1 MAEAVF
7 DFLSANV
14 GAPPL
19 HRWLKP
25 ELVSVD
31 ESSGGVELRL
41 PVRAEFRRDS
51 TRPEIHGGILA
62 MLADIAG
69 HAAVAARLRHGVPTV
84 DLRIDYLRMAAG
96 DFLSACATP
105 VKVGRTLA
113 VVDIRITDDQARL
126 VAVGRGTYLTR
137 EA

>member
-1 MAEAVF
+1 MAETVF
-7 DFLSANV
+7 DFLAENV

-31 ESSGGVELRL
+31 ESSGVVELRL
-41 PVRAEFRRDS
+41 PLRPEFRRDS
-51 TRPEIHGGILA
+51 ARPEIHGGILA
-62 MLADIAG
+62 VLADIAG

-96 DFLSACATP
+96 TFLSACATP
-105 VKVGRTLA
+105 LKVGRTLA

-126 VAVGRGTYLTR
+126 VAAGRGTYLTR
-137 EA
+137 EG

>member
-1 MAEAVF
+1 MPDAVF
-7 DFLSANV
+7 DFLAENV
-14 GAPPL
+14 AAPPL

-31 ESSGGVELRL
+31 ATSGDVQLRL
-41 PVRAEFRRDS
+41 PLRPEFRRDPA
-51 TRPEIHGGILA
+51 RPEVHGGILA

-84 DLRIDYLRMAAG
+84 DLRVDYLRMAGG
-96 DFLSACATP
+96 DFLSARATP
-105 VKVGRTLA
+105 LKLGRTFA
-113 VVDIRITDDQARL
+113 VVDIRITDDQERL

-137 EA
+137 EG

>member
-1 MAEAVF
+1 MAETVF
-7 DFLSANV
+7 DFLAENV

-25 ELVSVD
+25 EVVSVD
-31 ESSGGVELRL
+31 ESSGAVELRL
-41 PVRAEFRRDS
+41 PLRPEFRRDS
-51 TRPEIHGGILA
+51 ARPEIHGGILA
-62 MLADIAG
+62 VLADIAG

-96 DFLSACATP
+96 SFLSACATP
-105 VKVGRTLA
+105 LKLGRTLA

-126 VAVGRGTYLTR
+126 VAAGRGTYLTR
-137 EA
+137 EG

>member
-1 MAEAVF
+1 MPDDVF
-7 DFLSANV
+7 DFLAANI

-25 ELVSVD
+25 QLVSV
-31 ESSGGVELRL
+31 EEGSGSVELRL
-41 PVRAEFRRDS
+41 PVRAEFRRDP

-84 DLRIDYLRMAAG
+84 DLRIDYLRRAAG

-105 VKVGRTLA
+105 VKLGRTLA
-113 VVDIRITDDQARL
+113 VVDIRITDEQGGL